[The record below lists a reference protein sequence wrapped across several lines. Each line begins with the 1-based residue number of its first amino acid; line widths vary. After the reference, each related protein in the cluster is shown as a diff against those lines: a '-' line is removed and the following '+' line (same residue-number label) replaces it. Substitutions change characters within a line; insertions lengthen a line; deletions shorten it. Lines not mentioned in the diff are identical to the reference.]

1 MKIFEVLARFCRKI
15 AYFCHKFNIIDAML
29 IGRTEEQDELHAAY
43 NSEYSEFVAVFGRR
57 RVGKTFLIRE
67 TFDYK
72 FTFSHTGLAKKN
84 TKAQLQNFQS
94 SLRSQG
100 MPKAPFPENWLEAFD
115 MLATLL
121 SQSDDK
127 RKVVFIDEMPWMDAP
142 RSSFLTALEH
152 FWNGWASARKDILLI
167 ICGSA
172 TSWIINKIINNH
184 GGLHNRLTY
193 RIQLLPFTLN
203 ECEQY
208 AQSLGLEMNR
218 RQIMECYMIMGGI
231 PYYWSKLKR
240 GKSLPQNIDRLFFA
254 RNGELRN
261 EFSQL
266 YASLFNHS
274 EAYIEVINLLGKKKI
289 GMTRNELAE
298 SWKKGSNGKLTTILK
313 DLESCGFIRKYH
325 SIGMKS
331 KNAIFQLID
340 NYTLFYF
347 KFIED
352 NLVNDE
358 HYWTK
363 SHDTPMFFAW
373 AGLAFERV
381 CLLHTK
387 QIKEKLGI
395 GGIIS
400 SEYAWRSL
408 ATSEHPGTQ
417 IDLLIDRNDDVINL
431 CEMKYSK
438 AAFSIDSD
446 YDETLQ
452 RRCDI
457 FKSET
462 KTSKAVHLTLI
473 TSIGLVRNAY
483 SYDIQ
488 NTITADD
495 LFKE

>member
-1 MKIFEVLARFCRKI
+1 
-15 AYFCHKFNIIDAML
+15 ML
-29 IGRTEEQDELHAAY
+29 IGRTEEQDELRTAY
-43 NSEYSEFVAVFGRR
+43 NSEYSEFVAVYGRR

-72 FTFSHTGLAKKN
+72 FTFSHTGLSKKN

-94 SLRSQG
+94 SLKAQG
-100 MPKAPFPENWLEAFD
+100 MVKAPLPENWFEAFD
-115 MLATLL
+115 MLAVLL
-121 SQSDDK
+121 SRSEDK

-167 ICGSA
+167 VCGSA

-193 RIQLLPFTLN
+193 RIQLSPFTLN

-208 AQSLGLEMNR
+208 SQYLHLEMNR
-218 RQIMECYMIMGGI
+218 KQILECYMIMGGI
-231 PYYWSKLKR
+231 PFYWSKLKR
-240 GKSLPQNIDRLFFA
+240 GKSLAQNIDWLFFA
-254 RNGELRN
+254 HNGELRD
-261 EFSQL
+261 EFSHL
-266 YASLFNHS
+266 YASLFNHP
-274 EAYIEVINLLGKKKI
+274 EPYIEIIHLLGKKKI
-289 GMTRNELAE
+289 GMTRNEIVKL
-298 SWKKGSNGKLTTILK
+298 WKKGSNGKLTTILK

-325 SIGMKS
+325 SIGKKN

-358 HYWTK
+358 QYWTK
-363 SHDTPMFFAW
+363 IHDTPTFSVW
-373 AGLAFERV
+373 SGLAFERV
-381 CLLHTK
+381 CLLHTR

-395 GGIIS
+395 GGVIS
-400 SEYAWRSL
+400 SEYAWQV
-408 ATSEHPGTQ
+408 AAAEEHLGTQ
-417 IDLLIDRNDDVINL
+417 VDLLIDRNDDVINL

-438 AAFSIDSD
+438 VAFSIDSD
-446 YDETLQ
+446 YDEALQQ
-452 RRCDI
+452 RRAL

-462 KTSKAVHLTLI
+462 KTQKAVHLTMI
-473 TSIGLVRNAY
+473 TSSGLVRNAY
-483 SYDIQ
+483 SSDIQ
-488 NTITADD
+488 NQITSDD

>member
-1 MKIFEVLARFCRKI
+1 
-15 AYFCHKFNIIDAML
+15 ML
-29 IGRTEEQDELHAAY
+29 IGRLDEQNELREAY
-43 NSEYSEFVAVFGRR
+43 DSEYSEFVAVYGRR

-67 TFDYK
+67 TFNYK
-72 FTFSHTGLAKKN
+72 FTFSHTGLSKKD

-100 MPKAPFPENWLEAFD
+100 MKKAPIPENWLQAFD
-115 MLATLL
+115 MLAVLL
-121 SQSDDK
+121 SQSKDR

-167 ICGSA
+167 ICGSS

-193 RIQLLPFTLN
+193 RIHLKPFTLN

-208 AQSLGLEMNR
+208 TQQLHLEMNR

-240 GKSLPQNIDRLFFA
+240 GKSLAQNIDRLFFMQD
-254 RNGELRN
+254 GELRN

-266 YASLFNHS
+266 YASLFNHP
-274 EAYIEVINLLGKKKI
+274 EPYIEIINLLGKKKT
-289 GMTRNELAE
+289 GMTRSELVE
-298 SWKKGSNGKLTTILK
+298 LWEKGSNGKLTTILK

-331 KNAIFQLID
+331 KNAVFQLID
-340 NYTLFYF
+340 NYTLFYY

-352 NLVNDE
+352 NLINDE
-358 HYWTK
+358 HYWSK
-363 SHDTPMFFAW
+363 SHDTPTFTTW

-381 CLLHTK
+381 CLLHAR
-387 QIKEKLGI
+387 QIKETLGI
-395 GGIIS
+395 SGVIS
-400 SEYAWRSL
+400 SEYAWRIEK
-408 ATSEHPGTQ
+408 TKEHPGAQ

-438 AAFSIDSD
+438 AAFSIDD
-446 YDETLQ
+446 NYIETLEQ
-452 RRCDI
+452 RRAL
-457 FKSET
+457 FKAET
-462 KTSKAVHLTLI
+462 KTTKAIHITLI
-473 TSIGLVRNAY
+473 TSLGLVRNAQAY
-483 SYDIQ
+483 EIQ
-488 NTITADD
+488 NQVTADD
-495 LFKE
+495 LFKI

>member
-1 MKIFEVLARFCRKI
+1 
-15 AYFCHKFNIIDAML
+15 ML
-29 IGRTEEQDELHAAY
+29 IGRLEEQDELRAAY
-43 NSEYSEFVAVFGRR
+43 NSEYSEFVAVYGRR

-67 TFDYK
+67 AFDYK
-72 FTFSHTGLAKKN
+72 FTFSHTGLSKKN
-84 TKAQLQNFQS
+84 TKAQLLNFQS

-100 MPKAPFPENWLEAFD
+100 MPKAPLPENWLEAFD

-121 SQSDDK
+121 SQSTDK

-167 ICGSA
+167 ICGSS
-172 TSWIINKIINNH
+172 TSWIINKIIHNH

-193 RIQLLPFTLN
+193 RIQLQPFTLY

-208 AQSLGLEMNR
+208 AQHLHLEMNR
-218 RQIMECYMIMGGI
+218 KQIMECYMIMGGI

-240 GKSLPQNIDRLFFA
+240 GKSLAQNIDRLFFA
-254 RNGELRN
+254 RDGELRN

-266 YASLFNHS
+266 YASLFNHP
-274 EAYIEVINLLGKKKI
+274 EPYIDIINLLGKKKI
-289 GMTRNELAE
+289 GMTRNELVDL
-298 SWKKGSNGKLTTILK
+298 WKKGSNGKLTSILK

-325 SIGMKS
+325 SIGMKN

-352 NLVNDE
+352 NLINDE
-358 HYWTK
+358 HFWTK
-363 SHDTPMFFAW
+363 SHDTPLFSTW
-373 AGLAFERV
+373 TGLAFERV
-381 CLLHTK
+381 CLLHAR

-395 GGIIS
+395 SGVIS
-400 SEYAWRSL
+400 SEYAWRVEK
-408 ATSEHPGTQ
+408 TKDHPGAQ

-438 AAFSIDSD
+438 TAFSIDDD
-446 YDETLQ
+446 YNETLQ
-452 RRCDI
+452 QRRVL

-462 KTSKAVHLTLI
+462 KTTKAVHITLV
-473 TSIGLVRNAY
+473 TSAGLVHNAY
-483 SYDIQ
+483 SFEIQ
-488 NTITADD
+488 NEVTSDD
-495 LFKE
+495 LFKS

>member
-1 MKIFEVLARFCRKI
+1 
-15 AYFCHKFNIIDAML
+15 ML
-29 IGRTEEQDELHAAY
+29 IGRIEEQDELRAAY
-43 NSEYSEFVAVFGRR
+43 NSEYSEFVAVYGRR

-67 TFDYK
+67 AFDYK
-72 FTFSHTGLAKKN
+72 FTFSHTGLSKKN

-100 MPKAPFPENWLEAFD
+100 MPKAPLPENWLEAFD

-121 SQSDDK
+121 SKSEDK

-167 ICGSA
+167 ICGSS
-172 TSWIINKIINNH
+172 TSWIINKIIHNH

-193 RIQLLPFTLN
+193 RIQLQPFTLN

-208 AQSLGLEMNR
+208 AQHLHLEMNR
-218 RQIMECYMIMGGI
+218 KQIMECYMIMGGI

-240 GKSLPQNIDRLFFA
+240 GKSLAQNIDRLFFA
-254 RNGELRN
+254 HNGELRN

-266 YASLFNHS
+266 YASLFNHP
-274 EAYIEVINLLGKKKI
+274 EPYIDIITLLGKKKI
-289 GMTRNELAE
+289 GMTRNELVE
-298 SWKKGSNGKLTTILK
+298 SWKKGSNGKLTSILK

-325 SIGMKS
+325 SIGMKN

-363 SHDTPMFFAW
+363 SHDTPMFSVW

-381 CLLHTK
+381 CLLHTR

-395 GGIIS
+395 GGVVS
-400 SEYAWRSL
+400 SEYAWSVP

-438 AAFSIDSD
+438 AAFSINSD

-462 KTSKAVHLTLI
+462 KTPKAVHLTFI
-473 TSIGLVRNAY
+473 TSTGLVRNAY
-483 SYDIQ
+483 SFDIQ

>member
-1 MKIFEVLARFCRKI
+1 
-15 AYFCHKFNIIDAML
+15 ML
-29 IGRTEEQDELHAAY
+29 IGRLEEQNELREAY
-43 NSEYSEFVAVFGRR
+43 DSEYSEFVAVYGRR

-67 TFDYK
+67 TFNYK
-72 FTFSHTGLAKKN
+72 FTFSHTGLSKKD

-100 MPKAPFPENWLEAFD
+100 MEKAPIPENWLQAFD
-115 MLATLL
+115 MLAVLL
-121 SQSDDK
+121 SQSKDR

-167 ICGSA
+167 ICGSS

-193 RIQLLPFTLN
+193 RIHLKPFTLN

-208 AQSLGLEMNR
+208 TQQLHLEMNR

-240 GKSLPQNIDRLFFA
+240 GKSLAQNIDRLFFMQD
-254 RNGELRN
+254 GELRN

-266 YASLFNHS
+266 YASLFNHP
-274 EAYIEVINLLGKKKI
+274 EPYIEIINLLGKKKT
-289 GMTRNELAE
+289 GMTRSELVE
-298 SWKKGSNGKLTTILK
+298 LWEKGSNGKLTTILK

-331 KNAIFQLID
+331 KNAVFQLID
-340 NYTLFYF
+340 NYTLFYY

-352 NLVNDE
+352 NLINDE
-358 HYWTK
+358 HYWSK
-363 SHDTPMFFAW
+363 SHDTPTFTTW

-381 CLLHTK
+381 CLLHAR
-387 QIKEKLGI
+387 QIKETLGI
-395 GGIIS
+395 SGVIS
-400 SEYAWRSL
+400 SEYAWRIEK
-408 ATSEHPGTQ
+408 TKEHPGAQ

-438 AAFSIDSD
+438 AAFSIDD
-446 YDETLQ
+446 NYIETLEQ
-452 RRCDI
+452 RRAL
-457 FKSET
+457 FKAET
-462 KTSKAVHLTLI
+462 KTTKAIHITLI
-473 TSIGLVRNAY
+473 TSLGLVRNAQAY
-483 SYDIQ
+483 EIQ
-488 NTITADD
+488 NQVTADD
-495 LFKE
+495 LFKI

>member
-1 MKIFEVLARFCRKI
+1 MIFLKIWHVSVGKMLIFAT
-15 AYFCHKFNIIDAML
+15 NSIIYVML
-29 IGRTEEQDELHAAY
+29 IGRIEEQDELRAAY
-43 NSEYSEFVAVFGRR
+43 NSEYSEFVAVYGRR

-67 TFDYK
+67 AFDYK
-72 FTFSHTGLAKKN
+72 FTFSHTGLSKKN

-100 MPKAPFPENWLEAFD
+100 MPKAPLPENWLEAFD

-121 SQSDDK
+121 SKSEDK

-167 ICGSA
+167 ICGSS
-172 TSWIINKIINNH
+172 TSWIINKIIHNH

-193 RIQLLPFTLN
+193 RIQLQPFTLN

-208 AQSLGLEMNR
+208 AQHLHLEMNR
-218 RQIMECYMIMGGI
+218 KQIMECYMIMGGI

-240 GKSLPQNIDRLFFA
+240 GKSLAQNIDRLFFA
-254 RNGELRN
+254 HNGELRN

-266 YASLFNHS
+266 YASLFNHP
-274 EAYIEVINLLGKKKI
+274 EPYIDIITLLGKKKI
-289 GMTRNELAE
+289 GMTRNELVE
-298 SWKKGSNGKLTTILK
+298 SWKKGSNGKLTSILK

-325 SIGMKS
+325 SIGMKN

-363 SHDTPMFFAW
+363 SHDTPMFSVW

-381 CLLHTK
+381 CLLHTR

-395 GGIIS
+395 GGVVS
-400 SEYAWRSL
+400 SEYAWSVP

-438 AAFSIDSD
+438 AAFSINSD

-462 KTSKAVHLTLI
+462 KTPKAVHLTFI
-473 TSIGLVRNAY
+473 TSTGLVRNAY
-483 SYDIQ
+483 SFDIQ

>member
-1 MKIFEVLARFCRKI
+1 
-15 AYFCHKFNIIDAML
+15 ML
-29 IGRTEEQDELHAAY
+29 IGRLEEQDELRTAY
-43 NSEYSEFVAVFGRR
+43 NSEYSEFVAVYGRR

-67 TFDYK
+67 AFDYK
-72 FTFSHTGLAKKN
+72 FTFSHTGLSKKN

-100 MPKAPFPENWLEAFD
+100 MPKAPLPENWLEAFD
-115 MLATLL
+115 LLANLL
-121 SQSDDK
+121 SKSEDK

-167 ICGSA
+167 ICGSS
-172 TSWIINKIINNH
+172 TSWIINKIIHNH

-193 RIQLLPFTLN
+193 RIQLQPFTLY

-208 AQSLGLEMNR
+208 ARHLHLEMNR
-218 RQIMECYMIMGGI
+218 KQIMECYMIMGGI

-240 GKSLPQNIDRLFFA
+240 GKSLTQNIDRLFFA
-254 RNGELRN
+254 HNGELRN

-266 YASLFNHS
+266 YASLFNHP
-274 EAYIEVINLLGKKKI
+274 ELYIDIINLLGKKKI
-289 GMTRNELAE
+289 GMTRNEIVD

-325 SIGMKS
+325 SIGMKN

-352 NLVNDE
+352 NLINDE
-358 HYWTK
+358 HFWAK
-363 SHDTPMFFAW
+363 SHDSPTFATW
-373 AGLAFERV
+373 AGLAFERI
-381 CLLHTK
+381 CLLHTR

-395 GGIIS
+395 SGVIS
-400 SEYAWRSL
+400 SEYAWRL
-408 ATSEHPGTQ
+408 EKTDEHPGTQ

-438 AAFSIDSD
+438 TSFSIDD
-446 YDETLQ
+446 NYNETLQ
-452 RRCDI
+452 QRRAL
-457 FKSET
+457 FKAET
-462 KTSKAVHLTLI
+462 KTTKAIHITMVTSTGLI
-473 TSIGLVRNAY
+473 RNANY
-483 SYDIQ
+483 FEIQ
-488 NTITADD
+488 NEVTAED
-495 LFKE
+495 LFKP

>member
-1 MKIFEVLARFCRKI
+1 
-15 AYFCHKFNIIDAML
+15 ML
-29 IGRTEEQDELHAAY
+29 IGRLDEQNELREAY
-43 NSEYSEFVAVFGRR
+43 DSEYSEFVAVYGRR

-67 TFDYK
+67 TFNYK
-72 FTFSHTGLAKKN
+72 FTFSHTGLSKKD

-100 MPKAPFPENWLEAFD
+100 MEKAPIPENWLQAFD
-115 MLATLL
+115 MLAVLL
-121 SQSDDK
+121 SQSKDR

-167 ICGSA
+167 ICGSS

-193 RIQLLPFTLN
+193 RIHLKPFTLN

-208 AQSLGLEMNR
+208 TQQLHLEMNR

-240 GKSLPQNIDRLFFA
+240 GKSLAQNIDRLFFA
-254 RNGELRN
+254 QDGELRN

-266 YASLFNHS
+266 YASLFNHP
-274 EAYIEVINLLGKKKI
+274 EPYIEIINLLGKKKI
-289 GMTRNELAE
+289 GMTRSELVE
-298 SWKKGSNGKLTTILK
+298 LWEKGSNGKLTAILK

-331 KNAIFQLID
+331 KNAVFQLID
-340 NYTLFYF
+340 NYTLFYY

-352 NLVNDE
+352 NLIHDE
-358 HYWTK
+358 HYWSK
-363 SHDTPMFFAW
+363 SHDTPTFTTW

-381 CLLHTK
+381 CLLHAR
-387 QIKEKLGI
+387 QIKETLGI
-395 GGIIS
+395 SGVIS
-400 SEYAWRSL
+400 SEYAWRIEK
-408 ATSEHPGTQ
+408 TKEHPGAQ

-438 AAFSIDSD
+438 AAFSIDD
-446 YDETLQ
+446 NYIETLEQ
-452 RRCDI
+452 RRAL
-457 FKSET
+457 FKAET
-462 KTSKAVHLTLI
+462 KTTKAIHITLI
-473 TSIGLVRNAY
+473 TSLGLVRNAQAY
-483 SYDIQ
+483 EIQ
-488 NTITADD
+488 NQVTADD
-495 LFKE
+495 LFKI

>member
-1 MKIFEVLARFCRKI
+1 
-15 AYFCHKFNIIDAML
+15 ML
-29 IGRTEEQDELHAAY
+29 IGRLEEQDELRTAY
-43 NSEYSEFVAVFGRR
+43 NSEYSEFVAVYGRR

-67 TFDYK
+67 AFDYK
-72 FTFSHTGLAKKN
+72 FTFSHTGLSKKN

-100 MPKAPFPENWLEAFD
+100 MPKAPLPENWLEAFD
-115 MLATLL
+115 LLANLL
-121 SQSDDK
+121 SKLEDK

-167 ICGSA
+167 ICGSS
-172 TSWIINKIINNH
+172 TSWIINKIIHNH

-193 RIQLLPFTLN
+193 RIQLQPFTLY

-208 AQSLGLEMNR
+208 ARHLHLEMNR
-218 RQIMECYMIMGGI
+218 KQIMECYMIMGGI

-240 GKSLPQNIDRLFFA
+240 GKSLAQNIDRLFFA
-254 RNGELRN
+254 HGGELRN

-266 YASLFNHS
+266 YASLFNHP
-274 EAYIEVINLLGKKKI
+274 ELYIDIINLLGKKKI
-289 GMTRNELAE
+289 GMTRNEIVD

-325 SIGMKS
+325 SIGMKN

-352 NLVNDE
+352 NLINDE
-358 HYWTK
+358 HFWAK
-363 SHDTPMFFAW
+363 SHDSPTFATW
-373 AGLAFERV
+373 AGLAFERI
-381 CLLHTK
+381 CLLHAR

-395 GGIIS
+395 SGVIS
-400 SEYAWRSL
+400 SEYAWRL
-408 ATSEHPGTQ
+408 EKTDEHPGTQ

-438 AAFSIDSD
+438 TSFSIDD
-446 YDETLQ
+446 NYNETLQ
-452 RRCDI
+452 QRRAL
-457 FKSET
+457 FKAET
-462 KTSKAVHLTLI
+462 KTTKAIHITMVTSTGLI
-473 TSIGLVRNAY
+473 RNANY
-483 SYDIQ
+483 FEIQ
-488 NTITADD
+488 NEVTAED
-495 LFKE
+495 LFKP

>member
-1 MKIFEVLARFCRKI
+1 
-15 AYFCHKFNIIDAML
+15 ML
-29 IGRTEEQDELHAAY
+29 IGRLEEQDELRTAY
-43 NSEYSEFVAVFGRR
+43 NSEYSEFVAVYGRR

-67 TFDYK
+67 VFDYK
-72 FTFSHTGLAKKN
+72 FTFSHTGLSKKN

-100 MPKAPFPENWLEAFD
+100 MPKAPLPENWLEAFD
-115 MLATLL
+115 LLANLL
-121 SQSDDK
+121 SKSVDK

-167 ICGSA
+167 ICGSS
-172 TSWIINKIINNH
+172 TSWIINKIIHNH

-193 RIQLLPFTLN
+193 RIQLQPFTLY

-208 AQSLGLEMNR
+208 AQHLHLEMNR
-218 RQIMECYMIMGGI
+218 KHIMECYMIMGGI

-240 GKSLPQNIDRLFFA
+240 GKSLAQNIDRLFFA
-254 RNGELRN
+254 HDGELRN

-266 YASLFNHS
+266 YASLFNHP
-274 EAYIEVINLLGKKKI
+274 ELYIDIINLLGKKKI
-289 GMTRNELAE
+289 GMTRNEIVD

-325 SIGMKS
+325 SIGMKN

-352 NLVNDE
+352 NLINDE
-358 HYWTK
+358 HFWTK
-363 SHDTPMFFAW
+363 SHDTPTFSTW
-373 AGLAFERV
+373 AGLAFERI
-381 CLLHTK
+381 CLLHTR

-395 GGIIS
+395 SGVIS
-400 SEYAWRSL
+400 SEYAWRL
-408 ATSEHPGTQ
+408 EKKDEHPGTQ

-438 AAFSIDSD
+438 TSFSIDDD
-446 YDETLQ
+446 YNETLQ
-452 RRCDI
+452 QRRAL
-457 FKSET
+457 FKAET
-462 KTSKAVHLTLI
+462 KTTKAIHITMITATGLI
-473 TSIGLVRNAY
+473 RNANY
-483 SYDIQ
+483 FEIQ
-488 NTITADD
+488 NEVTAED
-495 LFKE
+495 LFKP

>member
-1 MKIFEVLARFCRKI
+1 
-15 AYFCHKFNIIDAML
+15 ML
-29 IGRTEEQDELHAAY
+29 IGRLEEQDELRTAY
-43 NSEYSEFVAVFGRR
+43 NSEYSEFVAVYGRR

-67 TFDYK
+67 AFDYK
-72 FTFSHTGLAKKN
+72 FTFSHTGLSKKN

-100 MPKAPFPENWLEAFD
+100 MPKAPLPENWLEAFD
-115 MLATLL
+115 LLANLL
-121 SQSDDK
+121 SKSEDK

-167 ICGSA
+167 ICGSS
-172 TSWIINKIINNH
+172 TSWIINKIIHNH

-193 RIQLLPFTLN
+193 RIQLQPFTLY

-208 AQSLGLEMNR
+208 ARHLHLEMNR
-218 RQIMECYMIMGGI
+218 KQIMECYMIMGGI

-240 GKSLPQNIDRLFFA
+240 GKSLTQNIDRLFFA
-254 RNGELRN
+254 HNGELRN

-266 YASLFNHS
+266 YASLFNHP
-274 EAYIEVINLLGKKKI
+274 ELYIDIINLLGKKKI
-289 GMTRNELAE
+289 GMTRNEIVD

-325 SIGMKS
+325 SIGMKN

-352 NLVNDE
+352 NLINDE
-358 HYWTK
+358 HFWAK
-363 SHDTPMFFAW
+363 SHDSPTFATW
-373 AGLAFERV
+373 AGLAFERI
-381 CLLHTK
+381 CLLHAR

-395 GGIIS
+395 SGVIS
-400 SEYAWRSL
+400 SEYAWRL
-408 ATSEHPGTQ
+408 EKTDEHPGTQ

-438 AAFSIDSD
+438 TSFSIDD
-446 YDETLQ
+446 NYNETLQ
-452 RRCDI
+452 QRRAL
-457 FKSET
+457 FKAET
-462 KTSKAVHLTLI
+462 KTTKAIHITMVTSTGLI
-473 TSIGLVRNAY
+473 RNANY
-483 SYDIQ
+483 FEIQ
-488 NTITADD
+488 NEVTAED
-495 LFKE
+495 LFKP

>member
-1 MKIFEVLARFCRKI
+1 
-15 AYFCHKFNIIDAML
+15 ML
-29 IGRTEEQDELHAAY
+29 IGRLDEQNELREAY
-43 NSEYSEFVAVFGRR
+43 DSEYSEFVAVYGRR

-67 TFDYK
+67 TFNYK
-72 FTFSHTGLAKKN
+72 FTFSHTGLSKKD

-100 MPKAPFPENWLEAFD
+100 MEKAPIPENWLQAFD
-115 MLATLL
+115 MLAVLL
-121 SQSDDK
+121 SQSKDR

-167 ICGSA
+167 ICGSS

-193 RIQLLPFTLN
+193 RIHLKPFTLN

-208 AQSLGLEMNR
+208 TQQLHLEMNR

-240 GKSLPQNIDRLFFA
+240 GKSLAQNIDRLFFMQD
-254 RNGELRN
+254 GELRN

-266 YASLFNHS
+266 YASLFNHP
-274 EAYIEVINLLGKKKI
+274 EPYIEIINLLGKKKI
-289 GMTRNELAE
+289 GMTRSELAE
-298 SWKKGSNGKLTTILK
+298 LWEKGSNGKLTAILK

-331 KNAIFQLID
+331 KNAVFQLID
-340 NYTLFYF
+340 NYTLFYY

-352 NLVNDE
+352 NLIHDE
-358 HYWTK
+358 HYWSK
-363 SHDTPMFFAW
+363 SHDTPTFTTW

-381 CLLHTK
+381 CLLHAR
-387 QIKEKLGI
+387 QIKETLGI
-395 GGIIS
+395 SGVIS
-400 SEYAWRSL
+400 SEYAWRIEK
-408 ATSEHPGTQ
+408 TKEHPGAQ

-438 AAFSIDSD
+438 AAFSIDD
-446 YDETLQ
+446 NYIETLEQ
-452 RRCDI
+452 RRAL
-457 FKSET
+457 FKAET
-462 KTSKAVHLTLI
+462 KTTKAIHITLI
-473 TSIGLVRNAY
+473 TSLGLVRNAQAY
-483 SYDIQ
+483 EIQ
-488 NTITADD
+488 NQVTADD
-495 LFKE
+495 LFKI